1 MPNVIC
7 AAALAGRS
15 DIPNDHYVCVALG
28 HTCRNLP
35 PAPRRSERA
44 LAVSGMWDGWRQSRY
59 RKTVAL
65 CTIAFTL
72 PTHGIRAWYPHPYA
86 SLPSSWYILS
96 YYGSLTCFYHC
107 RCLFDLSLR
116 PRSGR
121 PQKQATVPSAA
132 SQSPSR
138 STTWKVYA

>member
-7 AAALAGRS
+7 TAALAGRS
-15 DIPNDHYVCVALG
+15 GIPNDHYVCVALG
-28 HTCRNLP
+28 HTCRNRP

-44 LAVSGMWDGWRQSRY
+44 LAVSGMRDGWMEAIPLWEDCCFVHYSFHTTYTRNTGMVSPP
-59 RKTVAL
+59 L
-65 CTIAFTL
+65 CLAPL
-72 PTHGIRAWYPHPYA
+72 
-86 SLPSSWYILS
+86 LS

-107 RCLFDLSLR
+107 RCLFDPSLR
-116 PRSGR
+116 PRPGR
-121 PQKQATVPSAA
+121 PQKQATVPSVA